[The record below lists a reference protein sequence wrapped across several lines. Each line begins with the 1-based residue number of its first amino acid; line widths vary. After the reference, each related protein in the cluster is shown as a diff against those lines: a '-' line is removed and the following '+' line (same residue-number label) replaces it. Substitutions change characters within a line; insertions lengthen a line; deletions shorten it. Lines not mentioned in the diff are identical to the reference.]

1 MKQPA
6 IVWKHKVNCNKLLYK
21 YVQEI
26 PEKAGL
32 SRTFIS
38 SSGSTAFFFMES
50 KAKSFLSILVKPVTC
65 KKTPIPLKKTPV
77 LFEVFQFPFHIK
89 TF

>member
-1 MKQPA
+1 M
-6 IVWKHKVNCNKLLYK
+6 NCNKLLYK

-26 PEKAGL
+26 SEKAGL

-38 SSGSTAFFFMES
+38 TSGSTVFFMEN
-50 KAKSFLSILVKPVTC
+50 KAKHFLSILVKPVTC
-65 KKTPIPLKKTPV
+65 KKTPILLKKTPV
-77 LFEVFQFPFHIK
+77 LFEVFQFPFHFK